1 MATALAKWTEA
12 GNKKKLSKKQQKGKY
27 KKGKVKPDTPTSE
40 NTLLFGSLY
49 SEQLI

>member
-27 KKGKVKPDTPTSE
+27 KKGKVKPDTPTLE
-40 NTLLFGSLY
+40 NTLFLKVFIQNS
-49 SEQLI
+49 